1 MLSGSVGG
9 NSRLANGGL
18 PDSGVAGH
26 ALPEADHGRAH
37 EALHSWQC
45 AALLCDE
52 DSGRLCVRKSYAL
65 SLNRSV
71 HVRLSSCAA
80 NDVVPLLRETFA
92 RVLPVL
98 ASVKQ
103 DNMKWVFAS
112 GIGYFCDAILAYS
125 ANHAGKEGA
134 LTASSF
140 SSEVFP
146 AFEVMF
152 NSWLDSKEVR
162 VRLAVVQAIG
172 NTCALMSRDTF
183 DTHLPRILPVVL
195 KMFAREKEHLS
206 LAQGLCVI
214 LEAAVKVQWCFQC
227 CVLIP
232 LR

>member
-1 MLSGSVGG
+1 MPC
-9 NSRLANGGL
+9 AT
-18 PDSGVAGH
+18 PCAH
-26 ALPEADHGRAH
+26 RA
-37 EALHSWQC
+37 
-45 AALLCDE
+45 
-52 DSGRLCVRKSYAL
+52 YAI
-65 SLNRSV
+65 
-71 HVRLSSCAA
+71 CAA

-103 DNMKWVFAS
+103 DNRKWVFAS

-125 ANHAGKEGA
+125 ANHQGKDGA

-152 NSWLDSKEVR
+152 NQWLDSKEVR
-162 VRLAVVQAIG
+162 VRLAVVQAMG
-172 NTCALMSRDTF
+172 NTCAIMSRDTF

-195 KMFAREKEHLS
+195 KMFSKEKEHLP

-214 LEAAVKVQWCFQC
+214 LEAAVKVRSTICLPHTHC
-227 CVLIP
+227 
-232 LR
+232 LRPTV